1 MTARWSAL
9 AEELA
14 DSTRE
19 PGFGA
24 AACVAGAWAARVDP
38 AATRSLVT
46 AAVVL
51 AGTDVV
57 PALWEP
63 LPPCPDATTLL
74 EWAENLE
81 SHVGDLLKRCVDTGT
96 ACNAEHDAALRARQ
110 EAAAAARNAQARAAA
125 VSGAAGAAI
134 GALLHAARERERDAA
149 RVVADCENALDL
161 LGRTDGTL
169 RYALDCLRAL
179 PADLGDAYEA
189 AGRIVAAGGVLP
201 HSGDFIAPSGT
212 PEMITEGT
220 AS

>member
-1 MTARWSAL
+1 MTARWTAL

-14 DSTRE
+14 GSTRE
-19 PGFGA
+19 PGYGA
-24 AACVAGAWAARVDP
+24 AACVAGAWSARVDP

-63 LPPCPDATTLL
+63 LPPCPDAGTLL
-74 EWAENLE
+74 TWGEELE
-81 SHVGDLLKRCVDTGT
+81 THVGDLLKRCVDTGT
-96 ACNAEHDAALRARQ
+96 ACNAEHDAALRAQR
-110 EAAAAARNAQARAAA
+110 EAATAARSAAAEAA
-125 VSGAAGAAI
+125 
-134 GALLHAARERERDAA
+134 LHAAREREQDAA

-169 RYALDCLRAL
+169 RYALDCLRSL
-179 PADLGDAYEA
+179 PADLDDAYEA
-189 AGRIVAAGGVLP
+189 AGRIVANGGVLP